1 VTIQELVFD
10 TATSAMPWVPE
21 NATGYDDWSLG
32 ENEFGTFIH
41 EGERFGFVRIAARD
55 EYSHY
60 LVGVFPEGDELE
72 ALKGSAEVSS
82 LFNKYLS
89 ESDRQAVH
97 IFKDAASDQPAD
109 VNAYFSYGPRY
120 CKPCII
126 CSKQLET
133 VDATSDHV
141 VDQPHGG
148 TNFST
153 KGHYGSTVFD
163 PNGSEHLSINICD
176 ECLKLKAAQ
185 GVITHVKER
194 QRVVDESVRTDWEPY
209 SD

>member
-1 VTIQELVFD
+1 VAIQELVFD
-10 TATSAMPWVPE
+10 TATSVMPWVPKDSTDYE
-21 NATGYDDWSLG
+21 DWSLG

-41 EGERFGFVRIAARD
+41 EGERFGFVRIAARE

-72 ALKGSAEVSS
+72 SSKGSVGANE
-82 LFNKYLS
+82 LFRAYLS

-97 IFKDAASDQPAD
+97 IFKDPAGDRSVD
-109 VNAYFSYGPRY
+109 VNAYFSHGTRY

-133 VDATSDHV
+133 VDNTSDHV

-163 PNGSEHLSINICD
+163 PSGGEHLSINICD

-209 SD
+209 E